1 MSCFNTDKRK
11 NAVNSFEKYFF
22 KLKNNIVNSVLGKTA
37 ERLRKRISVKFI
49 NNFKDYVRYVS
60 KPNFIS
66 QKMLSKTFVS
76 IHEIKLVLILNK
88 PIYAGFTILDLS
100 KLLMHEFHYKYIKN
114 KFWCWIVFTDTDSL
128 VYEIKTEDVY

>member
-1 MSCFNTDKRK
+1 MEFKQADWLKKCVDFNTNKRK

-22 KLKNNIVNSVLGKTA
+22 KLKNNIVNSVFGKTA
-37 ERLRKRISVKFI
+37 ERLRKRISVKLI

-114 KFWCWIVFTDTDSL
+114 KF
-128 VYEIKTEDVY
+128 

>member
-1 MSCFNTDKRK
+1 MEFKQADWLKKCVDFNTNKRK

-22 KLKNNIVNSVLGKTA
+22 KLKNNIVNSVFGKTV
-37 ERLRKRISVKFI
+37 ERLRKKISVKLI

-114 KFWCWIVFTDTDSL
+114 KF
-128 VYEIKTEDVY
+128 

>member
-1 MSCFNTDKRK
+1 MEFKQADWLKKCVDFNTNKRK

-22 KLKNNIVNSVLGKTA
+22 KLKNNIVNSVFGKTA
-37 ERLRKRISVKFI
+37 ERLRKKISVKLI

-66 QKMLSKTFVS
+66 QKMLNKTFVS

-114 KFWCWIVFTDTDSL
+114 KF
-128 VYEIKTEDVY
+128 